1 MFDLSV
7 LLNVEMQ
14 ILIFFGLGLLLKK
27 RGVTDGPIDAFLST
41 LILNLIMPVNIFL
54 SFYRSVS
61 VAVLKESL
69 LLVLAGVIVVVL
81 VLGMSRLLP
90 KSMPLEKKRIAQYS
104 MLILSLIHI

>member
-14 ILIFFGLGLLLKK
+14 ILIFFGLGLHLKK

-54 SFYRSVS
+54 DVYKRQIMIRRWSASAGRSNW
-61 VAVLKESL
+61 
-69 LLVLAGVIVVVL
+69 
-81 VLGMSRLLP
+81 MTNRSRL
-90 KSMPLEKKRIAQYS
+90 
-104 MLILSLIHI
+104 